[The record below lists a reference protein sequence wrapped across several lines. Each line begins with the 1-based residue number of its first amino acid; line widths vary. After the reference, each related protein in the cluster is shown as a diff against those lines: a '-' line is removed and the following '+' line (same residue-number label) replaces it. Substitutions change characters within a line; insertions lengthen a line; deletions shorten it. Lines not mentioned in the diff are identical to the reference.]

1 MKPFASRL
9 ETSAGP
15 ERSDVAPAD
24 VAPADDD
31 GLVLDR
37 FLPYRLSVLANTV
50 SRAIARLYADRFG
63 ITIPEW
69 RVLAILGDRGPATS
83 AEIRARTAMD
93 KVQVSRAIQRLTASR
108 LVSRRVDPADRRRA
122 SVAMTARGAEVYR
135 EIVPLARSRE
145 AILLDGF
152 TEDERRILDR
162 LLDRLGDRAGALAG
176 PDDGESGGVD

>member
-9 ETSAGP
+9 ETPAGP
-15 ERSDVAPAD
+15 GRSDAD
-24 VAPADDD
+24 PTDRD
-31 GLVLDR
+31 GLALDR

-69 RVLAILGDRGPATS
+69 RVLAILGDHGPATS

-122 SVAMTARGAEVYR
+122 SVAMTARGASIYR

-145 AILLDGF
+145 AFLLDGF
-152 TEDERRILDR
+152 SEDERAQLDR
-162 LLDRLGDRAGALAG
+162 LLERLGERAGALAG
-176 PDDGESGGVD
+176 PDDGDTGGVD